1 MPFIRSIGMSESPPA
16 PMPGWVFTLTNL
28 CAKQTLAMEEVAL
41 PGKTIDLSGAGHM
54 LRLRQLMTP

>member
-1 MPFIRSIGMSESPPA
+1 
-16 PMPGWVFTLTNL
+16 MPGWVFTLEKL
-28 CAKQTLAMEEVAL
+28 CAEQTLAMEEVAL